1 MTMSVREALRRASAA
16 SAASAKQSNG
26 MRIDP
31 HCPCDKCVEIRRHFE
46 AKAQER
52 QRRVAEI
59 VAPYRA
65 DIDKIM
71 GEA

>member
-1 MTMSVREALRRASAA
+1 
-16 SAASAKQSNG
+16 